1 MRVHRDIV
9 ACNGCIPDEVSTS
22 CRDLGCVRFAIKESR
37 GGPGKLQCESHC
49 DDLDKA
55 RVTFQYYFPLIV
67 NNLINLDDSIH
78 TVYNILDRSSA
89 TFRRILTPIR
99 KEGIRG
105 QVRLSKL

>member
-1 MRVHRDIV
+1 MLYIKFQVLQ
-9 ACNGCIPDEVSTS
+9 PDYHYLFVFLQEDHGFLSS
-22 CRDLGCVRFAIKESR
+22 FHAI
-37 GGPGKLQCESHC
+37 LQCESHC